1 MWTNFS
7 RVFRTAL
14 QQMHR
19 HGWQTVAALL
29 VISLTFF
36 VISLFILVGLGSNV
50 VLHYFEKQPQMIVFF
65 KKDVE
70 EARIQEVKQA
80 LEATGK
86 AESIQY
92 TDKEEALAFYKEQA
106 KDDPALTRN
115 LTSNIFQASLDISP
129 KDINDIDDLAA
140 VVEDKKYEQFV
151 DEVSFPRVV
160 TERLASWTSTSRLVG
175 MGLILFLI
183 VLSFIIML
191 VTIGLN
197 IASYREEISVMRL
210 VGASNWY
217 IRGPFVLEGIIYGV
231 VASVLAVGI
240 VYATLPW
247 VAPRLQSWFEGINIF
262 PIPVLEVFGGMLL
275 FELALGTLLGI
286 VGSFVAMRRSL
297 KV

>member
-7 RVFRTAL
+7 RVLRTAF

-19 HGWQTVAALL
+19 HGWQTIAALS
-29 VISLTFF
+29 VISLTLF

-50 VLHYFEKQPQMIVFF
+50 VLNYFEKQPQMVVFF

-70 EARIQEVKQA
+70 DARIHEVQQA
-80 LEATGK
+80 LEATNQ
-86 AESIQY
+86 AESIHY
-92 TDKEEALAFYKEQA
+92 TNKEEALEFYKQQA

-115 LTSNIFQASLDISP
+115 LTSNIFQASLDVSP
-129 KDINDIDDLAA
+129 KDINDIDQLAA
-140 VVEDKKYEQFV
+140 VVEDKKFAQFV
-151 DEVSFPRVV
+151 DEVSYPRVL
-160 TERLASWTSTSRLVG
+160 TDRLASWTSTTRLIG
-175 MGLILFLI
+175 IGLILFLV
-183 VLSFIIML
+183 VLSFLIMM

-262 PIPVLEVFGGMLL
+262 PIPVLPVFGGMLL
-275 FELALGTLLGI
+275 FELALGVVLGV
-286 VGSFVAMRRSL
+286 VGSYVAMRRSL

>member
-106 KDDPALTRN
+106 KNDPALTRN

-197 IASYREEISVMRL
+197 IASYRKEISVMRL

-247 VAPRLQSWFEGINIF
+247 VAPRLQSWFE
-262 PIPVLEVFGGMLL
+262 
-275 FELALGTLLGI
+275 
-286 VGSFVAMRRSL
+286 
-297 KV
+297 